1 MISRRARMG
10 FAAGCVLLGT
20 AAGLAA
26 VPTSITEPVGADPRL
41 GAIDI
46 ENSLAQP
53 GVKRAENDVPTGNP
67 LWAVPLKELAVTRE
81 RPIFSPSRRPP
92 PPAVVAAPYVPP
104 PPPPASR
111 EPERPPLALV
121 GTVAGENEGLGV
133 FLDQTTNK
141 VVRLKLGD
149 GHQGWMLRKVI
160 GREVT
165 LQKDGQSVTLALPAP
180 GAIRPA
186 PATARAPDPE

>member
-1 MISRRARMG
+1 
-10 FAAGCVLLGT
+10 
-20 AAGLAA
+20 
-26 VPTSITEPVGADPRL
+26 
-41 GAIDI
+41 
-46 ENSLAQP
+46 
-53 GVKRAENDVPTGNP
+53 
-67 LWAVPLKELAVTRE
+67 
-81 RPIFSPSRRPP
+81 
-92 PPAVVAAPYVPP
+92 

-165 LQKDGQSVTLALPAP
+165 LQKEGQSVTLALPAP
-180 GAIRPA
+180 GSNRPA
-186 PATARAPDPE
+186 PSTARAPDPECSTCEALPRSSCCRHPRDVVRTKASQESDGRRWAPIDLSAGFERPVIAGSR

>member
-1 MISRRARMG
+1 M
-10 FAAGCVLLGT
+10 FGT

-26 VPTSITEPVGADPRL
+26 VPTAITERVGTDPRL

-46 ENSLAQP
+46 ETSFEQL
-53 GVKRAENDVPTGNP
+53 GVKRAESEVPTGNP

-92 PPAVVAAPYVPP
+92 APAVVAAPYVPP

-111 EPERPPLALV
+111 EPERPQLSLV
-121 GTVAGENEGLGV
+121 GTVAGDNEGLGV

-141 VVRLKLGD
+141 IVRLKLGD
-149 GHQGWMLRKVI
+149 GHQGWMLHKVM
-160 GREVT
+160 GREVI
-165 LQKDGQSVTLALPAP
+165 LQKDGQTVTLALPAP
-180 GAIRPA
+180 GSNRPA
-186 PATARAPDPE
+186 SSTARAPDPE

>member
-10 FAAGCVLLGT
+10 FAAGSVLLGT

-26 VPTSITEPVGADPRL
+26 VPTSITEPVGADPKL

-46 ENSLAQP
+46 DAGFEQH
-53 GVKRAENDVPTGNP
+53 GVKRAESEVPTGNP
-67 LWAVPLKELAVTRE
+67 LWAIPLKELAVTRE
-81 RPIFSPSRRPP
+81 RPIFSSSRRPP
-92 PPAVVAAPYVPP
+92 QPAVVAAPYVPP
-104 PPPPASR
+104 PPPPAPR
-111 EPERPPLALV
+111 EPERPQLALV
-121 GTVAGENEGLGV
+121 GTVAGEEEGLGV

-141 VVRLKLGD
+141 IVRLRLGD

-165 LQKDGQSVTLALPAP
+165 LQKDGQTVTLVLPAP
-180 GAIRPA
+180 GSKGTASS
-186 PATARAPDPE
+186 TARAPDPE

>member
-1 MISRRARMG
+1 MISRRARIG

-26 VPTSITEPVGADPRL
+26 VPTAITEPVGADPRL

-46 ENSLAQP
+46 ENSFEQP
-53 GVKRAENDVPTGNP
+53 GVKRAESDLRTGNP
-67 LWAVPLKELAVTRE
+67 LWTIPLKELAVTRE

-92 PPAVVAAPYVPP
+92 PPAVVAAPYIPP
-104 PPPPASR
+104 QPPPAVR

-121 GTVAGENEGLGV
+121 GTVAGENEALGI
-133 FLDQTTNK
+133 FLDQTSNK
-141 VVRLKLGD
+141 IVRLKLGD
-149 GHQGWMLRKVI
+149 GHQGWLLRKVI

-165 LQKDGQSVTLALPAP
+165 LQKDGQSVTLGLPAP
-180 GAIRPA
+180 GTIRSA
-186 PATARAPDPE
+186 PTTARAPDPE